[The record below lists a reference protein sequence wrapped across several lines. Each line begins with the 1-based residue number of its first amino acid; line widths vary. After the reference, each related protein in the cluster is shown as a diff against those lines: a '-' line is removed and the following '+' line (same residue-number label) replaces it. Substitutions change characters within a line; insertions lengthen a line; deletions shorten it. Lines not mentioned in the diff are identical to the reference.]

1 MAWFNRTNKGI
12 KTATKEKKDTPEGL
26 WHKTPTG
33 KIIDKEELEK
43 EVEWLQE
50 TKGDMQIL
58 IDILW
63 EFVSEKDVDKVT
75 KKLRA

>member
-1 MAWFNRTNKGI
+1 MN
-12 KTATKEKKDTPEGL
+12 
-26 WHKTPTG
+26 
-33 KIIDKEELEK
+33 KEELEK

-75 KKLRA
+75 KKLRDKGL

>member
-1 MAWFNRTNKGI
+1 MN
-12 KTATKEKKDTPEGL
+12 
-26 WHKTPTG
+26 
-33 KIIDKEELEK
+33 KEELEK

-75 KKLRA
+75 KKLREKGL